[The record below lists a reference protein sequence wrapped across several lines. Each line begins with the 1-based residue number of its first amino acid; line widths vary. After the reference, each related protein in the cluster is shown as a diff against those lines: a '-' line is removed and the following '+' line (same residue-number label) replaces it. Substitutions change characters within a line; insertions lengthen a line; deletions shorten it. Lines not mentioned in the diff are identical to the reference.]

1 MGQLGKNIVV
11 AYKAESA
18 FNVPASGGSGK
29 QFRLHAGAGLKFSQ
43 AEIRD
48 PEIRKDGQRS
58 MSRLGHKSVA
68 GELMGTLSI
77 GTFDELLAAAW
88 RNTFDAVLVITE
100 ATASLASI
108 TTTTN
113 TIVAGA
119 GSWITA
125 GLKVGDFFRLTGHS
139 TAANNSKN
147 LGPIVALSAST
158 ITLPAG
164 QLTANAVADTAFT
177 ITRQK
182 KLINSSTLTR
192 ASFTIEQHYLD
203 IDDSEKFTG
212 NRVVGVKFSWG
223 PDGVVF
229 VTFRFL
235 GADLAVPG
243 SGSAPVLTSPTLTTT
258 IGLVA
263 TDATIYRAGVA
274 IATLT
279 ACEIDIPLEGSSDL
293 AVIGS
298 STTPDVYEGTFA
310 PRISM
315 TGARQDMSEVSAM
328 LAETDDVTL
337 AVLMVEPESEP
348 KDYMSVVVSRMKRL
362 DVAGTPGADGA
373 FLETVQAMAAAKDPT
388 TGYDTSTMA
397 IQSVAA

>member
-1 MGQLGKNIVV
+1 MGQVGKNIVV
-11 AYKAESA
+11 AYKAESS
-18 FNVPASGGSGK
+18 FNTPASGGSGK
-29 QFRLHAGAGLKFSQ
+29 QFRLHAGPGLKMVPGQ
-43 AEIRD
+43 IRD
-48 PEIRKDGQRS
+48 PEVRSDGQQS
-58 MSRLGHKSVA
+58 MSRLGHRTVA

-77 GTFDELLAAAW
+77 GTFDELIAAAW
-88 RNTFDAVLVITE
+88 RNVFDSVLVITE

-147 LGPIVALSAST
+147 LGPIVSLSAST

-192 ASFTIEQHYLD
+192 ASFTVEQYYSD
-203 IDDSEKFTG
+203 IDDSEKFAG
-212 NRVVGVKFSWG
+212 CRVVGIKFSWG
-223 PDGVVF
+223 ADGVVT
-229 VTFRFL
+229 VTFRMM
-235 GADLAVPG
+235 GADMAVPG
-243 SGSAPVLTSPTLTTT
+243 SGSAPVLTSPTLTAT

-293 AVIGS
+293 AVIG
-298 STTPDVYEGTFA
+298 TNVTPDVYEGTFA
-310 PRISM
+310 PTITM
-315 TGARQDMSEVSAM
+315 TGARVDMTEVSA
-328 LAETDDVTL
+328 LIAETDDVTFS
-337 AVLMVEPESEP
+337 VLMVEPESEP
-348 KDYMSVVVSRMKRL
+348 KDYMSVHVSRMKRL
-362 DVAGTPGADGA
+362 EVGAQLGSDGA
-373 FLETVQAMAAAKDPT
+373 MLETIKAVAACKIPT
-388 TGYDTSTMA
+388 SGFDTSTIS